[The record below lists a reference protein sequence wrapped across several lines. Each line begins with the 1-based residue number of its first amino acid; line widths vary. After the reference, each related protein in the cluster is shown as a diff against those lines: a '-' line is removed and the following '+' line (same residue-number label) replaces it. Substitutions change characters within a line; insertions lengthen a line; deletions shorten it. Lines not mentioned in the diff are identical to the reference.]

1 MDISKDAWTEQ
12 RHKKKRMDFSDL
24 YTMMG
29 QFLKVSTKMDTE
41 KDGEDISIQM
51 ECAAHKII
59 EK

>member
-1 MDISKDAWTEQ
+1 MDISKDAWTKQ

-24 YTMMG
+24 NTMMG

-41 KDGEDISIQM
+41 KDGEDTSIQM
-51 ECAAHKII
+51 EFAVHKII